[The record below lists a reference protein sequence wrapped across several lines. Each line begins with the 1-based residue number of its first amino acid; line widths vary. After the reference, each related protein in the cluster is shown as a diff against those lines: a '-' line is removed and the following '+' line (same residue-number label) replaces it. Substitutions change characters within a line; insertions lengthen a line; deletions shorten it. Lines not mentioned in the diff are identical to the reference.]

1 MKRLPLSLVL
11 LTSIFLNVQAH
22 PDSSLHRYD
31 DNLHTWVM
39 YYGDLRLSEKSGIHL
54 EAQWRR
60 SGPVLNPQQ
69 LLLRTGVNY
78 HLSTAVMLTAGYCFV
93 HTSPYGNF
101 PAASGYPENRL
112 WQQVQ
117 AKARFGMLEWTGW
130 LRTEQRFSK
139 LPVLDVVSGE
149 FVPGEAVYTNR
160 FRQLNRL
167 SIPFTG
173 KEITDRTFY
182 LSVYDEIF
190 INSGRSIAANFLDQN
205 RAYVAIGYRFPKIGR
220 LELGFMEQTV
230 FKPDGIRIERNHTL
244 QISLISTIDCRK

>member
-1 MKRLPLSLVL
+1 MKKLAFSL
-11 LTSIFLNVQAH
+11 IFFVCVFCNVQAQT
-22 PDSSLHRYD
+22 DSSLHRYD
-31 DNLHTWVM
+31 DNLHAWLM
-39 YYGDLRLSEKSGIHL
+39 YFGEFRLSEKVGIHA
-54 EAQWRR
+54 EVQWRR
-60 SGPVLNPQQ
+60 SGPVVNPQQ
-69 LLLRTGVNY
+69 LLIRTGVNY
-78 HLSTAVMLTAGYCFV
+78 HLYPSVMLTAGYCFV

-117 AKARFGMLEWTGW
+117 AKARFGMLEWTGR

-160 FRQLNRL
+160 FRLMNRL

-182 LSVYDEIF
+182 LCVYDEIF

-205 RAYVAIGYRFPKIGR
+205 RAFVAIGYRFPKIGR

-244 QISLISTIDCRK
+244 QIGWISTIDCRK